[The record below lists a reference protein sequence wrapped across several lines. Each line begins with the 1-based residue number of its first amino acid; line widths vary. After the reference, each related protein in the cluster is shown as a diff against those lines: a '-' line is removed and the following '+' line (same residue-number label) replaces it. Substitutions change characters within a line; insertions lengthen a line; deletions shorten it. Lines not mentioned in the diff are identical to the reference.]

1 MLRGR
6 SAGDPLS
13 PHPAETRRARR
24 RIRRLLLIYLGLAPF
39 VFIAIF
45 PVYWMAITA
54 FKEDADLYR
63 MDLVPFWFHMAPTL
77 QHFRY
82 LIRHTY
88 FSGWFLN
95 TMSLSVCLVLV
106 TLVTAVPAAYALAR
120 LRLPGAGNLG
130 VAMFMTYLVPPIII
144 FLPLARVV
152 GTLGLFDSWWALV
165 VVYPTFTIPFCTW
178 LLMGFFRSLP
188 REIEEAAWLD
198 GCGLMGGILR
208 VVLPL
213 SRPGIAIAAIFAF
226 TLAMQESLYAVVY
239 VAPRD
244 QTTLTVGVATSLIRG
259 DIFYWG
265 SLMAAALVVGL
276 PVAILYTMFLDH
288 FIRGLTA
295 SGAS

>member
-1 MLRGR
+1 MTPR
-6 SAGDPLS
+6 
-13 PHPAETRRARR
+13 TRRRLRR
-24 RIRRLLLIYLGLAPF
+24 NLLIYLALAPF
-39 VFIAIF
+39 VVIAVF

-54 FKEDADLYR
+54 FKEEADLYR

-77 QHFRY
+77 KHFYILFQHS
-82 LIRHTY
+82 Y
-88 FSGWFLN
+88 FSVWFVN
-95 TMSLSVCLVLV
+95 TMLLSLCLVTI
-106 TLVTAVPAAYALAR
+106 TLATAVPAGYALSR

-130 VAMFMTYLVPPIII
+130 IAMFMTYLVPPIII
-144 FLPLARVV
+144 FLPLARIV

-178 LLMGFFRSLP
+178 ILTGFFKTLP
-188 REIEEAAWLD
+188 REIEEAAWVD
-198 GCGLMGGILR
+198 GCGLIGGVLR

-213 SRPGIAIAAIFAF
+213 TRPGIVITAIFAF

-244 QTTLTVGVATSLIRG
+244 QTTVTVGVATALIRG
-259 DIFYWG
+259 DVYYWG
-265 SLMAAALVVGL
+265 SLMAAGLIVGL
-276 PVAILYTMFLDH
+276 PVAILYSAFLDH